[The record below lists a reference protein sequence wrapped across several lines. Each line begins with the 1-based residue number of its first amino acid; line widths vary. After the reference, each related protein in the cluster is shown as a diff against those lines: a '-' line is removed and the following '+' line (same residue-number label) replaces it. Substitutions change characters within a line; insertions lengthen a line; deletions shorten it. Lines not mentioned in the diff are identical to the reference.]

1 MRKRSKKLAKK
12 CLQWN
17 RTLSLQSPFSKYR
30 EKTMFELLALLL
42 ECRTSGTLPPELSRR
57 VDTVVKDTLAQCDA
71 LLGWQDEM
79 ERLE

>member
-1 MRKRSKKLAKK
+1 
-12 CLQWN
+12 
-17 RTLSLQSPFSKYR
+17 
-30 EKTMFELLALLL
+30 MFELLALLL

-79 ERLE
+79 ERLEI